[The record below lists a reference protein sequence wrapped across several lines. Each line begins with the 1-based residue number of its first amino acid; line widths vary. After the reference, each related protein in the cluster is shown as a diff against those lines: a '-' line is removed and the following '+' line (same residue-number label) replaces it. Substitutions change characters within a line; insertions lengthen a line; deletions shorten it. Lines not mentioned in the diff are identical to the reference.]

1 MTAQE
6 LYDLLDKAKVEFEVV
21 EIFAGLRIL
30 RVIVNEDMED

>member
-6 LYDLLDKAKVEFEVV
+6 LYDLLDKAGVEFEVV

-30 RVIVNEDMED
+30 RVVVNEVVEG